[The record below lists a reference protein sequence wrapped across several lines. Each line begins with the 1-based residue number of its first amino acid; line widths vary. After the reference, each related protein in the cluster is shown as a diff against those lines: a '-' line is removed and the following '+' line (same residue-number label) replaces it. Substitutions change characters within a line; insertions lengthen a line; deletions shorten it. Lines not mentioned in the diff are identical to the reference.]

1 MTYSCFRSA
10 SDRFGKG
17 SFLDYGEPNQGE
29 YNTDT
34 AHKKTMVHESN
45 DSPFVLS
52 NMNSKTSRFGDD
64 SVGKDAAWNASYDID
79 KGHKKTLSTCVEDT
93 PVVYSN
99 IRTKTKRFPHHR
111 ARNSV
116 EESQYDTDT
125 GHKTCMTTAVV
136 RSPPSLSPWTALFTG
151 RQSSTMYCSCLFRIA

>member
-79 KGHKKTLSTCVEDT
+79 KGHKKTLSTSVEDT
-93 PVVYSN
+93 AVVYSN

-116 EESQYDTDT
+116 EETQYDTDT
-125 GHKTCMTTAVV
+125 GPKTCMTTAVV
-136 RSPPSLSPWTALFTG
+136 RSPSPPPPPALTVACMWDCPLTPVYG
-151 RQSSTMYCSCLFRIA
+151 LL

>member
-79 KGHKKTLSTCVEDT
+79 KGHKKTLSTSVEDT
-93 PVVYSN
+93 AVVYSN
-99 IRTKTKRFPHHR
+99 IRTKTKRFPHRMPFTRRLTHGAVQALAKLGRSAHEPIVSAYFIHSVR
-111 ARNSV
+111 ACAGVCAPRHV
-116 EESQYDTDT
+116 FGLVLE
-125 GHKTCMTTAVV
+125 
-136 RSPPSLSPWTALFTG
+136 
-151 RQSSTMYCSCLFRIA
+151 